1 MCKRTYPS
9 ERSYRK
15 ISEPGQNYIVYLI
28 LTRPGIYLYEIVSE
42 LSTVLGVQ
50 CVKFIK
56 KIGFTHQKLATYA
69 LQRDNTRRQQYVS
82 DVAIYPRG

>member
-1 MCKRTYPS
+1 M
-9 ERSYRK
+9 
-15 ISEPGQNYIVYLI
+15 YLI

-56 KIGFTHQKLATYA
+56 KDWFYAPKATYA
-69 LQRDNTRRQQYVS
+69 LQRDDTLRQQYVF
-82 DVAIYPRG
+82 DIAIYPRG